1 MVLQFTHQLQNIRR
15 QWSLYVTFYH
25 LYANIYALVA
35 NPSDVIGVVVWP
47 GNAAVV
53 EPKNNLSIWII
64 SFSGLLVCGDVL

>member
-1 MVLQFTHQLQNIRR
+1 MVLNSHTSFKTSDDSGHST
-15 QWSLYVTFYH
+15 SLFYR

-35 NPSDVIGVVVWP
+35 NPSDVIGVVVWA

-64 SFSGLLVCGDVL
+64 SLSVLLVCGDVL